1 MDAVELIS
9 NLYED
14 SRLMEYKSRISKEFA
29 KEFTWDKTIEIFE
42 KIIEE

>member
-29 KEFTWDKTIEIFE
+29 KEFTWEKTVQQFE
-42 KIIEE
+42 EAIK